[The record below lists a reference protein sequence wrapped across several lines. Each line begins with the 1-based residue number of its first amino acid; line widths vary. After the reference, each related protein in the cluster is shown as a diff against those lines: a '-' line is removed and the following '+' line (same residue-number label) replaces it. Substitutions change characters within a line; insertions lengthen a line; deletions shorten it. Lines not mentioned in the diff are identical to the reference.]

1 MMVPRSADARFACAV
16 LCRKTLSISSRWRR
30 LEACSPTV
38 CPDTW
43 LHTAAEISWNESWE
57 RGWSVVLCDIADL
70 SWKFGIRSSK
80 FWRNAVS
87 VHFLLSFFIFLW
99 KLRFVLSISYQY
111 SPLVSFNLMKF
122 ANWGHCKHNNRT
134 NSGQRPSKREK
145 KFTQQFPESM
155 YIEDLAVIYTIFPK
169 YLFWINIRMALIQ

>member
-43 LHTAAEISWNESWE
+43 LHTAAEISWNERWE

-87 VHFLLSFFIFLW
+87 VHFLLSFFIFFW
-99 KLRFVLSISYQY
+99 KLRFVLSIYYQY
-111 SPLVSFNLMKF
+111 SPLVSFNLMIFVKWGTVSTTSEQLVAKGLQRELEKLRIKF
-122 ANWGHCKHNNRT
+122 
-134 NSGQRPSKREK
+134 K
-145 KFTQQFPESM
+145 KINDWWRFGCTLYNFPP
-155 YIEDLAVIYTIFPK
+155 LTV
-169 YLFWINIRMALIQ
+169 LN